1 MIWTIA
7 WRNVW
12 RNKKRT
18 GVLIGAIVFGVWAG
32 LAQIAL
38 TNGMS
43 RQQVEAAIS
52 TRTSEI
58 QIHAEG
64 FREHRDV
71 NLFIPG
77 GVDVLAGVRSI
88 PAVSAAAGRA
98 VINGM
103 ASSATSGRGV
113 TIYGVEPADER
124 RLTDVYTRVLAG
136 SYFDTDRRNPVVIG
150 AGLADKLGVKLGRKI
165 VLTSQAADGAIAAG
179 AFRVVGLFKTAD
191 SAFDETAVFVVRTD
205 LARIFG
211 LGDEL
216 HEIALNVRDIS
227 QIGPTAAELAR
238 EHPSLEVVT
247 WRELSPGVAI
257 TEESTQQMNDIFLA
271 VILIAL
277 VFGITNTMLMGVL
290 ERTRELGVVIALGMR
305 HGPLFATVLLE
316 TIFVSLVGG
325 VAGVALGAGTI
336 AVLGRTGIDLSI
348 VSSGL
353 ASLGVDKVIYPTMP
367 AAQYP
372 GVVFMVIITAIV
384 ASIYPGLKAVR
395 LSPAQAIRTY

>member
-18 GVLIGAIVFGVWAG
+18 GVLIGAILFGVWAG
-32 LAQIAL
+32 LVQIAL
-38 TNGMS
+38 SNGMA

-58 QIHAEG
+58 QIHSKG
-64 FREHRDV
+64 FREHMNV
-71 NLFIPG
+71 NLVIPG
-77 GVDVLAGVRSI
+77 GEGVLERVRSA
-88 PAVSAAAGRA
+88 PEVSAAAGR
-98 VINGM
+98 VVVNGM

-113 TIYGVEPADER
+113 KIYGVAPADER
-124 RLTDVYTRVLAG
+124 RLTDVYTRVVDG
-136 SYFDTDRRNPVVIG
+136 TYFDTRRRNPAVIG
-150 AGLADKLGVKLGRKI
+150 TALAEKLGVELGKKI
-165 VLTSQAADGAIAAG
+165 VLTSQATDGSIAAG

-191 SAFDETAVFVVRTD
+191 SGFDETAVFAVRGD
-205 LARIFG
+205 VARIFG
-211 LGDEL
+211 LGESL
-216 HEIALNVRDIS
+216 HEIALNVKDIS
-227 QIGPTAAELAR
+227 GIGPAAAALAR
-238 EHPSLEVVT
+238 ENPGLEVAT
-247 WRELSPGVAI
+247 WKQLSPDVAI
-257 TEESTQQMNDIFLA
+257 TQESTQQMNDIFLA
-271 VILIAL
+271 VILAAL

-316 TIFVSLVGG
+316 TVLVSLIGG

-336 AVLGRTGIDLSI
+336 GILGRTGIDLSI

-353 ASLGVDKVIYPTMP
+353 AALGLDKVIYPTMP

-372 GVVFMVIITAIV
+372 GVVLMVIITAIV
-384 ASIYPGLKAVR
+384 ASVYPGLKAVR
-395 LSPAQAIRTY
+395 LNPAEAIRTY